1 MKKILNIPNR
11 TLFLMMVGVVLFWF
25 TGKNF
30 NVYSNIF
37 TGALFELL
45 SLPMLALPVLL
56 AALAIWNL
64 FRAKGMDRIW
74 PVFSLVLFGIGVWWI
89 VYS

>member
-11 TLFLMMVGVVLFWF
+11 ILFLMMVGVVLFWY

-30 NVYSNIF
+30 NVYSNVF
-37 TGALFELL
+37 LGALFEFMW
-45 SLPMLALPVLL
+45 LPMLVLPILL

-64 FRAKGMDRIW
+64 FRAKGMDKIW
-74 PVFSLVLFGIGVWWI
+74 PALSLVLFGLGVWRI
-89 VYS
+89 VYH

>member
-11 TLFLMMVGVVLFWF
+11 ILFLVMVGVVLFWY

-30 NVYSNIF
+30 NVYSNTF
-37 TGALFELL
+37 SGALYELL

-56 AALAIWNL
+56 AALALWNL
-64 FRAKGMDRIW
+64 FRAIRNRSNMAGA
-74 PVFSLVLFGIGVWWI
+74 FFGIIWNWGLAG
-89 VYS
+89 SL

>member
-11 TLFLMMVGVVLFWF
+11 ILFLVMVGIVLFWY

-37 TGALFELL
+37 LGGLFELMW
-45 SLPMLALPVLL
+45 LPMLVLPVLL

-64 FRAKGMDRIW
+64 FHAKGMGRIW
-74 PVFSLVLFGIGVWWI
+74 PVLSLVLFGLGVWRI
-89 VYS
+89 VYH

>member
-11 TLFLMMVGVVLFWF
+11 TLFLVMVAVVLFWY

-37 TGALFELL
+37 IGGVFESF
-45 SLPMLALPVLL
+45 SLPMLVLPILL
-56 AALAIWNL
+56 AAMAIWNL

-74 PVFSLVLFGIGVWWI
+74 PLLSLVLFGVGVWWI
-89 VYS
+89 VYN

>member
-1 MKKILNIPNR
+1 
-11 TLFLMMVGVVLFWF
+11 MVAVVLFWY

-37 TGALFELL
+37 TGGLYELF

-56 AALAIWNL
+56 AALATWNL
-64 FRAKGMDRIW
+64 FRAKGMDKIW
-74 PVFSLVLFGIGVWWI
+74 PVLSLVLFGLGFGR
-89 VYS
+89 

>member
-1 MKKILNIPNR
+1 MKKMLNISNR
-11 TLFLMMVGVVLFWF
+11 TLFLVMVAVVLFWY

-30 NVYSNIF
+30 NVYRNTF
-37 TGALFELL
+37 TGAFYEMF

-56 AALAIWNL
+56 AALAIWNV

-74 PVFSLVLFGIGVWWI
+74 PVLSLVLFGIGVWFI
-89 VYS
+89 IYN

>member
-1 MKKILNIPNR
+1 MKKILNIPNHI
-11 TLFLMMVGVVLFWF
+11 LFVMMVGVVLFWY

-37 TGALFELL
+37 LGGLFELMW
-45 SLPMLALPVLL
+45 LPMLVLPVLL

-64 FRAKGMDRIW
+64 FRAKGMSSIW
-74 PVFSLVLFGIGVWWI
+74 PVLSLTLFGLGVWRI
-89 VYS
+89 VYH